1 MKVALPRRAFGY
13 GLVAATVLALIPST
27 SVRGASAPLFDNIGD
42 HHHPVTTSSP
52 LAQKYFNQAMALMF
66 NFNHTEAIRS
76 FKAAQEADP
85 KCAMAFWGEAVAY
98 GPHVN
103 APMFPENVAPANAAL
118 SKAAGLAGGVSE
130 CELAYIEALATRY
143 PAEPVDDRSSYDAA
157 YADAMAK
164 VAASYPDDH
173 DAAVLHAEAIMD
185 TMPWDYWQPS
195 GQPKPAMQVAI
206 ATLEGVMLRQPMHS
220 GANHLYIHAV
230 EAGPSPH
237 LAEAAA
243 DRLANAVP
251 ALGHLTHMPAHIYLR
266 MGRYEDAIESNVRA
280 VAADER
286 YIASCLAQGF
296 YPGVYYPHNVH
307 FLWQAQLLTGRS
319 AEAIG
324 SARKVS
330 DYANAALCGT
340 PVVEAPRFRHLVL
353 VTWAR
358 FGKWDEILAEPSP
371 AADAEFVVDRAAWRY
386 ARALAQLARGNTEA
400 AVAEGAAF
408 QSEATSDAAAKA
420 AENPYFPVRQVLK
433 VAGHLIDGKIA
444 EAKGDKEKM
453 VAELTAAVDA
463 QDKMPYMEPPFWF
476 YSARQTLGAALLR
489 AGDATGAEVA
499 FRGDLKV
506 FPRNSWGLLGLSES
520 LKAQGR
526 EGDATSVEREFSAA
540 WKHADTKLD
549 LAWF

>member
-1 MKVALPRRAFGY
+1 
-13 GLVAATVLALIPST
+13 
-27 SVRGASAPLFDNIGD
+27 
-42 HHHPVTTSSP
+42 
-52 LAQKYFNQAMALMF
+52 
-66 NFNHTEAIRS
+66 
-76 FKAAQEADP
+76 
-85 KCAMAFWGEAVAY
+85 
-98 GPHVN
+98 
-103 APMFPENVAPANAAL
+103 
-118 SKAAGLAGGVSE
+118 
-130 CELAYIEALATRY
+130 
-143 PAEPVDDRSSYDAA
+143 
-157 YADAMAK
+157 
-164 VAASYPDDH
+164 
-173 DAAVLHAEAIMD
+173 
-185 TMPWDYWQPS
+185 
-195 GQPKPAMQVAI
+195 
-206 ATLEGVMLRQPMHS
+206 
-220 GANHLYIHAV
+220 
-230 EAGPSPH
+230 
-237 LAEAAA
+237 
-243 DRLANAVP
+243 
-251 ALGHLTHMPAHIYLR
+251 MPAHIYLR
-266 MGRYEDAIESNVRA
+266 MGRYEDAIDSNVRA

-319 AEAIG
+319 AEAIS

-330 DYANAALCGT
+330 DYANAPLCGT

-371 AADAEFVVDRAAWRY
+371 AADAEFVVDRAAWHY
-386 ARALAQLARGNTEA
+386 ARALAQLAKGDSNA
-400 AVAEGAAF
+400 AVAESAAF
-408 QSEATSDAAAKA
+408 TKESESDAAAKA

-433 VAGHLIDGKIA
+433 VAGHLINGKIA
-444 EAKGDKEKM
+444 EAQGDKEKM

-526 EGDATSVEREFSAA
+526 EGDAKSVQREFTAA

>member
-1 MKVALPRRAFGY
+1 MNVALLRRAFGS
-13 GLVAATVLALIPST
+13 GLVAASALALISPAT
-27 SVRGASAPLFDNIGD
+27 LRAASAPLFDNIGA
-42 HHHPVTTSSP
+42 HHHPVTTKSER
-52 LAQKYFNQAMALMF
+52 AQRYFDQAMALLY

-85 KCAMAFWGEAVAY
+85 TCAMAFWGEALAY

-103 APMFPENVAPANAAL
+103 APMFPQNVAPANAAL
-118 SKAAGLAGGVSE
+118 SKAVALAAGASARE
-130 CELAYIEALATRY
+130 RAYIEALATRY
-143 PAEPVDDRSSYDAA
+143 PAEPVDDRSSYDKA
-157 YADAMAK
+157 YAAAMAK
-164 VAASYPDDH
+164 VAAAYPDDH
-173 DAAVLHAEAIMD
+173 DAATLHAEAIMD
-185 TMPWDYWQPS
+185 TTPWDYWQS
-195 GQPKPAMQVAI
+195 GGKPKPEMATAI
-206 ATLEGVMLRQPMHS
+206 ALLESVMLRQPSHT

-243 DRLANAVP
+243 DRLSDAVP

-266 MGRYEDAIESNVRA
+266 VGRYEDAIDSNIRA

-319 AEAIG
+319 AKAIE
-324 SARKVS
+324 SARKVGE
-330 DYANAALCGT
+330 YAVSPLCNT

-358 FGKWDEILAEPSP
+358 FAMWDKILAEPSP
-371 AADAEFVVDRAAWRY
+371 GADAEFVVDRAAWRY
-386 ARALAQLARGNTEA
+386 ARALAHLAKGNTAA
-400 AVAEGAAF
+400 AVAESAAF
-408 QSEATSDAAAKA
+408 TAEATSEAAAKA

-433 VAGHLIDGKIA
+433 VAGHLIDGRIA
-444 EAKGDKEKM
+444 EAKGDKAKM
-453 VAELTAAVDA
+453 ISELTAAVDA

-489 AGDATGAEVA
+489 AGDAKGAEAA
-499 FRGDLKV
+499 FRGDLQV

-520 LKAQGR
+520 LRAQGR
-526 EGDATSVEREFSAA
+526 KVDADSVHREFAAA
-540 WKHADTKLD
+540 WEHADTKLD
-549 LAWF
+549 LASF

>member
-1 MKVALPRRAFGY
+1 MHTARMRRGFGRR
-13 GLVAATVLALIPST
+13 LAASALIALIAANIH
-27 SVRGASAPLFDNIGD
+27 GAPAPLFDNIGS
-42 HHHPVTTSSP
+42 HHHPVTTSSE
-52 LAQKYFNQAMALMF
+52 LAQRYFDQALALLY

-76 FKAAQEADP
+76 FKAAQEVDP
-85 KCAMAFWGEAVAY
+85 SCAMAFWGEALAY

-118 SKAAGLAGGVSE
+118 AKARALAGKVTAQE
-130 CELAYIEALATRY
+130 RAYIEALATRY
-143 PAEPVDDRSSYDAA
+143 PAEPVEDRSSYDKAFAA
-157 YADAMAK
+157 AMAK
-164 VAASYPDDH
+164 LSADYPDDH
-173 DAAVLHAEAIMD
+173 DAANLYAEAIMD
-185 TMPWDYWQPS
+185 TTPWDYWQA
-195 GQPKPAMQVAI
+195 GGKPKPEMAVAL
-206 ATLEGVMLRQPMHS
+206 AVLESVLLRQPGHT

-243 DRLANAVP
+243 DRLSAAVP

-266 MGRYEDAIESNVRA
+266 VGRYEDAINSNILA
-280 VAADER
+280 VQADER
-286 YIASCLAQGF
+286 YITSCLAQGF

-319 AEAIG
+319 AEAIT

-330 DYANAALCGT
+330 EYAVAPLCNT

-358 FGKWDEILAEPSP
+358 FGMWDAILAEPSP
-371 AADAEFVVDRAAWRY
+371 GADAEFVVDRAAWRY
-386 ARALAQLARGNTEA
+386 ARALAHLAKGDTAAAVTEA
-400 AVAEGAAF
+400 AAF
-408 QSEATSDAAAKA
+408 AGESTSEAAAKA

-433 VAGHLIDGKIA
+433 VAGHLIDGRIA
-444 EAKGDKEKM
+444 EAQGDNAKM
-453 VAELTAAVDA
+453 IAELTSAVEE

-489 AGDATGAEVA
+489 AGDAKGAEEA
-499 FRGDLKV
+499 FRGDLQV
-506 FPRNSWGLLGLSES
+506 FPRNSWGLLGLSEA
-520 LKAQGR
+520 LRAQGR
-526 EGDATSVEREFSAA
+526 NGEANSVKREFASA
-540 WKHADTKLD
+540 WQHADRELD

>member
-1 MKVALPRRAFGY
+1 MNVASLRRAHGR
-13 GLVAATVLALIPST
+13 GLVASAVLALIS
-27 SVRGASAPLFDNIGD
+27 SASLRGAPAPLFENIGN
-42 HHHPVTTSSP
+42 HHHPVTTKSE
-52 LAQKYFNQAMALMF
+52 LAQRYFNQAIALLY

-76 FKAAQEADP
+76 FKAAQRADP
-85 KCAMAFWGEAVAY
+85 ACAMAFWGEALAY

-103 APMFPENVAPANAAL
+103 APMFPQNVAPANAAL
-118 SKAAGLAGGVSE
+118 AKAAALAGGASPRE
-130 CELAYIEALATRY
+130 RAYIEALATRY
-143 PAEPVDDRSSYDAA
+143 PAGPVDDRSAYDKA
-157 YADAMAK
+157 YAGAMAA
-164 VAASYPDDH
+164 VAAAHPDDH
-173 DAAVLHAEAIMD
+173 DAATLHAEAIMN
-185 TMPWDYWQPS
+185 TMPWDYWQP
-195 GQPKPAMQVAI
+195 GGKPKPEMVVAL
-206 ATLEGVMLRQPMHS
+206 AALESVLLRQPSHT

-243 DRLANAVP
+243 DRLSDAVP

-266 MGRYEDAIESNVRA
+266 VGRYEDAIDSNIRA

-319 AEAIG
+319 ALAIE

-330 DYANAALCGT
+330 EYAVAPLCNT

-371 AADAEFVVDRAAWRY
+371 GADAEFVVDRAAWRY
-386 ARALAQLARGNTEA
+386 ARALAHLAKGNTDA
-400 AVAEGAAF
+400 AVAESAGFSAESA
-408 QSEATSDAAAKA
+408 SEAAAKA

-433 VAGHLIDGKIA
+433 VAGHLIEGRIA
-444 EAKGDKEKM
+444 EATGDKDKM
-453 VAELTAAVDA
+453 IAELTAAVEE

-489 AGDATGAEVA
+489 AGDAKGAEAA
-499 FRGDLKV
+499 FRGDLHV

-526 EGDATSVEREFSAA
+526 SSDAESVQREFAAA
-540 WKHADTKLD
+540 WQHADTKLD
-549 LAWF
+549 LASF

>member
-1 MKVALPRRAFGY
+1 MKVALPRRSFGY
-13 GLVAATVLALIPST
+13 GLISAAVLALIS
-27 SVRGASAPLFDNIGD
+27 SSSLRGASAPLFENIGD
-42 HHHPVTTSSP
+42 HHHTITTSSP
-52 LAQKYFNQAMALMF
+52 AAQKYFNQAMALMY

-85 KCAMAFWGEAVAY
+85 TCAMAFWGEAVAY

-103 APMFPENVAPANAAL
+103 APMFPDSVAPANAAL
-118 SKAAGLAGGVSE
+118 SKAAALAGGVSTRE
-130 CELAYIEALATRY
+130 RAYIEALATRY

-157 YADAMAK
+157 YAAAMAK
-164 VAASYPDDH
+164 VATAYPDDH

-185 TMPWDYWQPS
+185 TTPWDYWLPT
-195 GQPKPAMQVAI
+195 GEPKPQMRVAI
-206 ATLEGVMLRQPMHS
+206 AALEGVMLRQPMHS

-243 DRLANAVP
+243 DRLFTAVP
-251 ALGHLTHMPAHIYLR
+251 ALGHLTHMPSHIYLR
-266 MGRYEDAIESNVRA
+266 MGRYEDAIDSNIRA

-319 AEAIG
+319 AEAIE

-330 DYANAALCGT
+330 DYATSPLCNT

-371 AADAEFVVDRAAWRY
+371 SAEAEFVVDRAAWHY
-386 ARALAQLARGNTEA
+386 ARALAQLAKGNTDA
-400 AVAEGAAF
+400 AVAEAAGF
-408 QSEATSDAAAKA
+408 SKESTSDAAAKA

-453 VAELTAAVDA
+453 ISELTAAVTE
-463 QDKMPYMEPPFWF
+463 QDQIPYMEPPFWF
-476 YSARQTLGAALLR
+476 YSSRQTLGAALLR
-489 AGDATGAEVA
+489 AGDAKGAEAA

-526 EGDATSVEREFSAA
+526 EGDAASVQREFATA

-549 LAWF
+549 LGWF

>member
-1 MKVALPRRAFGY
+1 MSVSSLGRVLGG
-13 GLVAATVLALIPST
+13 GLVAAAVLVLPLQT
-27 SVRGASAPLFDNIGD
+27 DLRGASAPLFDNIGD
-42 HHHPVTTSSP
+42 HHTPVTTNSE
-52 LAQKYFNQAMALMF
+52 LAQRYINQAMALLY

-85 KCAMAFWGEAVAY
+85 TCAMAFWGEALAY

-103 APMFPENVAPANAAL
+103 APMFPEHVAPANAAL
-118 SKAAGLAGGVSE
+118 AKAAALAGGVSARE
-130 CELAYIEALATRY
+130 RAYIEALATRY
-143 PAEPVDDRSSYDAA
+143 PTEPVADRSAYDAA
-157 YADAMAK
+157 YAAAMAK
-164 VAASYPDDH
+164 VAAAYPDDH

-185 TMPWDYWQPS
+185 TTPWNYWLPT
-195 GQPKPAMQVAI
+195 GQPKPEMVTAI
-206 ATLEGVMLRQPMHS
+206 GALESVMLRQPGHT

-243 DRLANAVP
+243 DRLSNAVP

-266 MGRYEDAIESNVRA
+266 MGRYEDAIDSNIRA

-319 AEAIG
+319 AEAIE

-330 DYANAALCGT
+330 DYATSPLCNT

-358 FGKWDEILAEPSP
+358 FGMWDEILADPSP

-386 ARALAQLARGNTEA
+386 ARALAFLAKGDTAA
-400 AVAEGAAF
+400 AVAESAAF
-408 QSEATSDAAAKA
+408 NSEATSEAAAKA

-433 VAGHLIDGKIA
+433 VAGHLIAGRIA
-444 EAKGDKEKM
+444 EAQGDKARM
-453 VAELTAAVDA
+453 ISELTAAVDE
-463 QDKMPYMEPPFWF
+463 QDRIPYMEPPFWF
-476 YSARQTLGAALLR
+476 YSSRQTLGAALLR
-489 AGDATGAEVA
+489 AGDAKGAEAA

-526 EGDATSVEREFSAA
+526 EGDATSVRREFSAA
-540 WKHADTKLD
+540 WKHADTSID